1 MLYVPPPTRYDL
13 KWRMFGIPVRVHP
26 MFWLLAALLGWNS
39 EMPKLTILVWMP
51 CVLVSVVV
59 HELGHALT
67 ARRFGGGQPQI
78 VLHFMG
84 LATSGALAQSRERII
99 HILAGP
105 GAGLIVA
112 TIVAPLFF
120 LQPIDNFWVIAYIHT
135 MFMINL
141 VWSLVNL
148 VPILPLD
155 GGQLTKELIAR
166 KRPAGSLYRTA
177 RLSIIFAIIAA
188 VICLVCAIVFRSG
201 SWFFGVMM
209 AGLLIFYNVQMR
221 RYGSMIERENL
232 DTPRQSWEKD
242 PDWWR

>member
-112 TIVAPLFF
+112 TISCACGLKA
-120 LQPIDNFWVIAYIHT
+120 Q
-135 MFMINL
+135 
-141 VWSLVNL
+141 
-148 VPILPLD
+148 
-155 GGQLTKELIAR
+155 GGALGVGRATSSAVR
-166 KRPAGSLYRTA
+166 D
-177 RLSIIFAIIAA
+177 SIIAVIIANYF
-188 VICLVCAIVFRSG
+188 LT
-201 SWFFGVMM
+201 W
-209 AGLLIFYNVQMR
+209 
-221 RYGSMIERENL
+221 MIYQ
-232 DTPRQSWEKD
+232 T
-242 PDWWR
+242 